1 MLITLTDEM
10 IEEAQDSIDDQG
22 VIQIPSAKWN
32 PITTVTHP
40 NQPFVNHIAINVEGV
55 DLYDSEDEQHI
66 QSNKEVT
73 ITSNYPANDPLII
86 TPDTNYSSLNKVTAV
101 VNVPQPNIEIGKSE
115 RITSN
120 GIVNVQPDQGY
131 DAMDQVRVNV
141 AVEPALETKTI
152 TTNGTYTP
160 SSGKDGFSS
169 VTVSVAG
176 NTPSL
181 ESKNVSVTENGSST
195 ISPSSGYD
203 GLSSVNLNV
212 NVPVPRIASSVE
224 EYPQITNLELSSL
237 TEDTQ
242 AISYPIEI
250 PNNYD
255 AISSGHIYYNLA
267 KTSFLQNGTYNIKDF
282 RTSNNT
288 LGFYKVTVNVPEGDT
303 IKNQSLTI
311 TTSQLSSPVTIF
323 DLSTLDTDNGYTGY
337 LPITINDDS
346 IHPNDLT
353 TKSLTV
359 SSTTPMN
366 QTISAPSG
374 TAWNAIQL
382 TNNNY
387 YVTKTV
393 NVSDL
398 VSGNNTFFPEDE
410 NGLITPTGYKQFT
423 INNRFR
429 RGSSHI
435 VKI

>member
-73 ITSNYPANDPLII
+73 ITSNHPANDPLII
-86 TPDTNYSSLNKVTAV
+86 TPDTNYSSLNQVTAV

-120 GIVNVQPDQGY
+120 GIVNVLPDQGY

-181 ESKNVSVTENGSST
+181 ESKTVSVTE
-195 ISPSSGYD
+195 
-203 GLSSVNLNV
+203 
-212 NVPVPRIASSVE
+212 
-224 EYPQITNLELSSL
+224 
-237 TEDTQ
+237 
-242 AISYPIEI
+242 
-250 PNNYD
+250 
-255 AISSGHIYYNLA
+255 
-267 KTSFLQNGTYNIKDF
+267 
-282 RTSNNT
+282 
-288 LGFYKVTVNVPEGDT
+288 
-303 IKNQSLTI
+303 
-311 TTSQLSSPVTIF
+311 
-323 DLSTLDTDNGYTGY
+323 
-337 LPITINDDS
+337 
-346 IHPNDLT
+346 
-353 TKSLTV
+353 
-359 SSTTPMN
+359 
-366 QTISAPSG
+366 
-374 TAWNAIQL
+374 
-382 TNNNY
+382 
-387 YVTKTV
+387 
-393 NVSDL
+393 
-398 VSGNNTFFPEDE
+398 
-410 NGLITPTGYKQFT
+410 
-423 INNRFR
+423 
-429 RGSSHI
+429 
-435 VKI
+435 